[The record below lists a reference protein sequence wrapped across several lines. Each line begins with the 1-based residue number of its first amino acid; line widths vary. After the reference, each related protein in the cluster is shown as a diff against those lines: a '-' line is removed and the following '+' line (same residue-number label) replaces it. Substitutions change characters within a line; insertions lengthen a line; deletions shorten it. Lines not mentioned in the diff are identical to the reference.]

1 MGGSLT
7 KRVTKIFR
15 RTQRIPKNST
25 IVTQTCENDTVD
37 TAATTAAALNPKLN
51 RQLPPPATTHTSHI
65 QFSSKFYERVAS
77 QFTPPI
83 PIPATVPTTVPSK
96 EVESIFRLR
105 WHFATNL
112 FLEAMQRGDVLAN
125 LESMDESAV
134 KAYLG
139 SKFDQVQ
146 FNAAKNESGF
156 VCSEQIC
163 KYVPASDDDRPQRN
177 LISQYAVHV

>member
-25 IVTQTCENDTVD
+25 IVTETCENDTVD
-37 TAATTAAALNPKLN
+37 TAAATAAASSPSLKRP
-51 RQLPPPATTHTSHI
+51 LPPPATTHTSHI
-65 QFSSKFYERVAS
+65 QFSSKFYEGVAS
-77 QFTPPI
+77 QFTPPT
-83 PIPATVPTTVPSK
+83 PIPAK

-125 LESMDESAV
+125 LESMDELAV

-156 VCSEQIC
+156 VTSEQIC
-163 KYVPASDDDRPQRN
+163 KYVPASDDDRPQQRN
-177 LISQYAVHV
+177 LISQYAVVA